1 MKKNLKT
8 VGYTGQGLYLIQ
20 IEYALANMKVDDPD
34 YEECEAENA
43 DESFGQESDDE
54 DCVILELVQPEEIEV
69 AVPVPPT
76 DDRMTKKKKQPTITD
91 FFSKK

>member
-1 MKKNLKT
+1 
-8 VGYTGQGLYLIQ
+8 
-20 IEYALANMKVDDPD
+20 MKVDDPD

-54 DCVILELVQPEEIEV
+54 DCVILELVQPEEIDV
-69 AVPVPPT
+69 SVPVPLT
-76 DDRMTKKKKQPTITD
+76 DDRMTKKKKQSTITD

>member
-1 MKKNLKT
+1 MEL
-8 VGYTGQGLYLIQ
+8 
-20 IEYALANMKVDDPD
+20 DDPD

-91 FFSKK
+91 FFSKQKTNKKW

>member
-1 MKKNLKT
+1 MS
-8 VGYTGQGLYLIQ
+8 TG

-76 DDRMTKKKKQPTITD
+76 DDRMTKKKSSQPSLT
-91 FFSKK
+91 FSVNRKRIKNDNMHQK

>member
-1 MKKNLKT
+1 
-8 VGYTGQGLYLIQ
+8 
-20 IEYALANMKVDDPD
+20 MKVDHPD

-54 DCVILELVQPEEIEV
+54 DFVILELVQPEEIEV

-76 DDRMTKKKKQPTITD
+76 DDRMTKKKKQQTISD
-91 FFSKK
+91 FFSEQETNKEW